1 MISETFLFRLLT
13 NVSSSQ
19 AKSWKQ
25 NLKHEKCRFDNIFFL
40 DGGLNQDLFIFTEAC
55 ILADVTYQLS
65 SNYTPLPPTS
75 TSEIQNWGGDLVVFT
90 CSLWYDIFCTW
101 IFFLIYLS
109 WQILLCLNAKA
120 KAIFRNFKF
129 RISAGSRKLL

>member
-13 NVSSSQ
+13 NVSSIQ

-25 NLKHEKCRFDNIFFL
+25 NLKHDVDLMIYIFFRWGAKSRSFYL
-40 DGGLNQDLFIFTEAC
+40 YWGLYLSGRHISAK
-55 ILADVTYQLS
+55 LQLH
-65 SNYTPLPPTS
+65 PLPPTS